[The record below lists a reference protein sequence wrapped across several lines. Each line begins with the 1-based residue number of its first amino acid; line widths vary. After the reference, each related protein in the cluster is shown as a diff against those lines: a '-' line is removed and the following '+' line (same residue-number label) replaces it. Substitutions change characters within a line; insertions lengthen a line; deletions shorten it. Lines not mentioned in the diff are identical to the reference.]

1 MTTLPPSNTIT
12 PPPSNTTTLPP
23 SNTIT
28 PLPSNTKTPPPSN
41 TTTPPPS
48 NTKPLP
54 PSNTTTAPLSS
65 SITTPAPIH
74 FFLSFRIVNWNFND
88 SLLSSSTSYYKELS
102 SKVQSLYLN
111 IYGCQGCPNGQNYL
125 GFTDLRFSQGSVV
138 TESVLQYRS
147 NTSIRTTDIEQQ
159 LTQRLNS
166 QNSFGGLQLDNIRAN
181 SGSSPPATTAP
192 APLVP
197 GWGIALL
204 VLVCILLVLSI
215 VIFIL
220 LIVCS
225 CRRRNRGKLDLFS
238 SQASY
243 QPMNEY
249 PTYHTHGRF
258 SAPGKK
264 QNPYSDIT
272 AGNGTNAFYANPA
285 TSDNL

>member
-1 MTTLPPSNTIT
+1 M
-12 PPPSNTTTLPP
+12 
-23 SNTIT
+23 
-28 PLPSNTKTPPPSN
+28 
-41 TTTPPPS
+41 
-48 NTKPLP
+48 KPRSLG
-54 PSNTTTAPLSS
+54 TAALQRDLVLLLLLATGT
-65 SITTPAPIH
+65 SITTLAQIR
-74 FFLSFRIVNWNFND
+74 FFLSFRIVNRNFND
-88 SLLSSSTSYYKELS
+88 SLLNPSTSYYKELYS
-102 SKVQSLYLN
+102 QIQSMYLS
-111 IYGCQGCPNGQNYL
+111 IYGCPACPNGQNYL
-125 GFTDLRFSQGSVV
+125 GFIELRFSQGSVV
-138 TESVLQYRS
+138 TESVLQYRVS
-147 NTSIRTTDIEQQ
+147 NASISTTNIEQQ
-159 LTQRLNS
+159 LTQRLDS

-181 SGSSPPATTAP
+181 SGSSSPTTTAP

-215 VIFIL
+215 LIFIL
-220 LIVCS
+220 LIICS
-225 CRRRNRGKLDLFS
+225 CRRRSRGKLDLFS

-264 QNPYSDIT
+264 QNPYSDIA